1 MQPNRFDRYFS
12 VLFLAFCG
20 CLTRNAYLDSYAA
33 DAVFP
38 KSSDLLQLPALQGLT
53 YYKLSDDLRDLSQA
67 GMVYETWGDQRFVA
81 NANVSL
87 RYRHRVRTSGKT
99 GDQQY
104 FPIATG
110 LDLRCPLDGARKHVA
125 LSCLRS
131 LEQHLKLSLN
141 DLSTA
146 LEQLAGCEAPTSKL
160 FTYEKV
166 VGEVSVN
173 ELPQRGL
180 FLSIDMY
187 EKSFYEQSIQLA
199 PKP

>member
-1 MQPNRFDRYFS
+1 MQRNRFDRFFPI
-12 VLFLAFCG
+12 LFLAFCG

-53 YYKLSDDLRDLSQA
+53 YYKLTDDLRDLSQA
-67 GMVYETWGDQRFVA
+67 GMAYETWGDQRFVV

-104 FPIATG
+104 FPVAVS

-125 LSCLRS
+125 LRCLSS
-131 LEQHLKLSLN
+131 LKQHLKLSLD
-141 DLSTA
+141 DLSA
-146 LEQLAGCEAPTSKL
+146 AVEQLAGCDVPASKL
-160 FTYEKV
+160 FTYEKL
-166 VGEVSVN
+166 VGEISVN
-173 ELPQRGL
+173 QLPERGL